1 MLAALGGRQNVS
13 EVECFAGRMLM
24 RISDPKAV
32 DEHALRALG
41 VRGVAHPNAGSLQ
54 VLVPGSA
61 EAWMQPLRQLL
72 A

>member
-1 MLAALGGRQNVS
+1 
-13 EVECFAGRMLM
+13 LM

-32 DEHALRALG
+32 DERALRALG
-41 VRGVAHPNAGSLQ
+41 VRGVARPSAGSLQ